1 MGCASKRGVRGGSMK
16 AFLLGVLII
25 ALLDY
30 ANVMDAASI
39 IVLFQSLAQA
49 TLTWVASL

>member
-1 MGCASKRGVRGGSMK
+1 MR

>member
-1 MGCASKRGVRGGSMK
+1 MR

-39 IVLFQSLAQA
+39 VVLFQSLAQA
-49 TLTWVASL
+49 TLTWIASL

>member
-1 MGCASKRGVRGGSMK
+1 MR

-30 ANVMDAASI
+30 ANVMDAASVV
-39 IVLFQSLAQA
+39 VLFQSLAQA
-49 TLTWVASL
+49 TLTWIASL